1 MFQVKSFNIIVRLF
15 HRYIRYRFSAVLFN
29 NRRLREIFK
38 NILCTP
44 GWLWSIFMVDTPVWK
59 WFFLKFSLFPFFPSE
74 NCGRTL
80 TGSHM
85 SEGKIGSY
93 IYFIDSWFSILN
105 SINLILQNLE
115 NRVYLVLVIYD
126 IKIKKIVFK
135 KIETPNSVL
144 AF

>member
-1 MFQVKSFNIIVRLF
+1 
-15 HRYIRYRFSAVLFN
+15 
-29 NRRLREIFK
+29 
-38 NILCTP
+38 
-44 GWLWSIFMVDTPVWK
+44 
-59 WFFLKFSLFPFFPSE
+59 
-74 NCGRTL
+74 
-80 TGSHM
+80 M

-93 IYFIDSWFSILN
+93 IYFIDSLFSIVN

-115 NRVYLVLVIYD
+115 NRVYLVLVIYVIK

>member
-1 MFQVKSFNIIVRLF
+1 
-15 HRYIRYRFSAVLFN
+15 
-29 NRRLREIFK
+29 
-38 NILCTP
+38 
-44 GWLWSIFMVDTPVWK
+44 
-59 WFFLKFSLFPFFPSE
+59 
-74 NCGRTL
+74 
-80 TGSHM
+80 M

-93 IYFIDSWFSILN
+93 TYFIDSWFSILN

-115 NRVYLVLVIYD
+115 NRVYLVLVIYVIK

>member
-1 MFQVKSFNIIVRLF
+1 M
-15 HRYIRYRFSAVLFN
+15 VLSQ
-29 NRRLREIFK
+29 IF
-38 NILCTP
+38 LV
-44 GWLWSIFMVDTPVWK
+44 S
-59 WFFLKFSLFPFFPSE
+59 FFPLE

-93 IYFIDSWFSILN
+93 IYFIDSLFSILN

-115 NRVYLVLVIYD
+115 NRVYLVLVIYVIK

-135 KIETPNSVL
+135 KI
-144 AF
+144 

>member
-1 MFQVKSFNIIVRLF
+1 
-15 HRYIRYRFSAVLFN
+15 
-29 NRRLREIFK
+29 
-38 NILCTP
+38 
-44 GWLWSIFMVDTPVWK
+44 
-59 WFFLKFSLFPFFPSE
+59 
-74 NCGRTL
+74 
-80 TGSHM
+80 M

-115 NRVYLVLVIYD
+115 NRVYLVLVIYVIK

>member
-1 MFQVKSFNIIVRLF
+1 MTVVNIHGFL
-15 HRYIRYRFSAVLFN
+15 
-29 NRRLREIFK
+29 
-38 NILCTP
+38 
-44 GWLWSIFMVDTPVWK
+44 DTPVWK